1 MFLDLERMGDEE
13 RRGQRRNSTER
24 MKREAGKRCPD
35 ERELQTA
42 SQEKTHGFSFLTQ
55 E

>member
-1 MFLDLERMGDEE
+1 MFLDLERMSDEE
-13 RRGQRRNSTER
+13 KEVREETLRKGMRR
-24 MKREAGKRCPD
+24 KAGKRCPD
-35 ERELQTA
+35 ERESQTA